1 MQAAAINGFLLN
13 DASNLRREL
22 SRRTIRDVIAGK
34 IAALIAS
41 GVLGVGDELPGER
54 ELAAALS
61 VSRET
66 VRAAVQALA
75 ARGILDVAQGSRTR
89 VASTDV
95 GELAVGIAGRTHVND
110 YDLDAVHEARLLVEQ
125 RVVAMA
131 AARVTPPLVQRL
143 GASLEAQAGCMSDPL
158 RFLICDREFHVSVY
172 RACDN
177 PLLADMATD
186 LYTYL
191 LDHRRRVVSQPGR
204 IAASLEDHRA
214 IVAALAA
221 RDVAGAVAAFAAHE
235 ERIYGS
241 TRALLAEAE
250 TT

>member
-1 MQAAAINGFLLN
+1 MQATAINSLLLD
-13 DASNLRREL
+13 DASGLRRDL

-34 IAALIAS
+34 LAALIAS
-41 GVLGVGDELPGER
+41 GVLEVGDELPGER

-89 VASTDV
+89 VASADV
-95 GELAVGIAGRTHVND
+95 GEMAVGIGGRPQVND
-110 YDLDAVHEARLLVEQ
+110 YDIDAVHEARLLIEQ
-125 RVVAMA
+125 RVVAEA
-131 AARVTPPLVQRL
+131 AARVSEAELARL
-143 GASLEAQAGCMSDPL
+143 RASLAAQAGCLSDPL
-158 RFLICDREFHVSVY
+158 RFLICDREFHVTVY
-172 RACDN
+172 RACGN
-177 PLLADMATD
+177 RLLADIATD

-204 IAASLEDHRA
+204 IAASLKDHRA

-221 RDVAGAVAAFAAHE
+221 RDVAAAVAAFAAHE
-235 ERIYGS
+235 EKIYTS
-241 TRALLAEAE
+241 TRALLAAAG
-250 TT
+250 